1 MTGIQ
6 RVIKWFGIALGIF
19 LSISIISSILGLI
32 YVVSGFTGLTNSSL
46 DDNYSYRYDKFVLNL
61 DIDLSYSN
69 LSILTGEV
77 FYIETNDKDIHFI
90 EKDNKLKISDS
101 SRDLFSLK
109 KNSKVVI
116 YLPNDYKFD
125 NVFISSGAGKVH
137 IDSINLDYFDLELGA
152 GEFVVDNIIVKEMD
166 TETGAGS
173 FRINNGII
181 GKLDFDM
188 GVGSV
193 FITSKIVNYG
203 KIEAGVGSLGL
214 NLVGT
219 GEDYNLDIS
228 KGLGNIYVDN
238 TQISDS
244 DKVGNGD
251 SKIDIDGG
259 IGKIEVNFK

>member
-19 LSISIISSILGLI
+19 LSISIISSIFGLI

-109 KNSKVVI
+109 K
-116 YLPNDYKFD
+116 
-125 NVFISSGAGKVH
+125 
-137 IDSINLDYFDLELGA
+137 
-152 GEFVVDNIIVKEMD
+152 IIK
-166 TETGAGS
+166 
-173 FRINNGII
+173 
-181 GKLDFDM
+181 
-188 GVGSV
+188 
-193 FITSKIVNYG
+193 
-203 KIEAGVGSLGL
+203 
-214 NLVGT
+214 
-219 GEDYNLDIS
+219 
-228 KGLGNIYVDN
+228 
-238 TQISDS
+238 
-244 DKVGNGD
+244 
-251 SKIDIDGG
+251 
-259 IGKIEVNFK
+259 

>member
-6 RVIKWFGIALGIF
+6 KVIKWFGIALGIF
-19 LSISIISSILGLI
+19 LSISIISLLLRLI
-32 YVVSGFTGLTNSSL
+32 YVVSGFAGLTNSSL
-46 DDNYSYRYDKFVLNL
+46 DDNYSYRYDKFVLDL

-77 FYIETNDKDIHFI
+77 FYIETNNKNIHFI

-109 KNSKVVI
+109 KDSKVVI
-116 YLPNDYKFD
+116 YLPSDYKFD
-125 NVFISSGAGKVH
+125 NVSISNGAGKVH

-173 FRINNGII
+173 FKINNGII

-203 KIEAGVGSLGL
+203 KIEAGVGSLSL
-214 NLVGT
+214 NLIGT
-219 GEDYNLDIS
+219 KEDYNLDIS

-238 TQISDS
+238 TQANDN